1 MESNQ
6 GLSCERESA
15 PVSSGVVESARVE
28 STPVKS
34 TPVKSTPVKSTP
46 VKSTPVKS
54 TPATTTPATTTPTP
68 TKRPLSPHPSLPG
81 RRLLRKLLE
90 SSEEEDEYVPRET
103 EEKSDHEVELVMEV
117 ESDDEPVN
125 RTTQRLL
132 PL

>member
-15 PVSSGVVESARVE
+15 PVSSGVVE
-28 STPVKS
+28 
-34 TPVKSTPVKSTP
+34 STPVKSTP